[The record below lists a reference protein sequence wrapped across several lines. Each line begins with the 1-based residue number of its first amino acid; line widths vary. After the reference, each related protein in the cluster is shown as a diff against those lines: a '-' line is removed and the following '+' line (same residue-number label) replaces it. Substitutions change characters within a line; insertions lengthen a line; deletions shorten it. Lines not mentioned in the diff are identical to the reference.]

1 MHLKIIHAP
10 CDKIDK
16 KYQEWIQSQK
26 RGVEVLSFS
35 SQTAYHATTLTVHY
49 IHTKK
54 DEDL

>member
-1 MHLKIIHAP
+1 MHIKIIHAP

-16 KYQEWIQSQK
+16 KYQEWVQSQK